1 MDRDKRGDVTELLT
15 RFRRGE
21 QGAEAKLMTLVYGE
35 LRRLAAQYMRRE
47 RKEHSMPPTALVHEA
62 YIRLINLRLTS
73 WKNRSHFYAVAAL
86 LMRQILVDQARRR
99 LAAKRGDG
107 GLHVSIDDPGIQGAP
122 QLTRKPN
129 RFEDV
134 IAVDEGLTALAR
146 INLRQSRIVELRFFA
161 GMSNKEIAEAL
172 GSSERTV
179 EREWRAA
186 QAWLAAR
193 LRPTV

>member
-73 WKNRSHFYAVAAL
+73 WKN
-86 LMRQILVDQARRR
+86 
-99 LAAKRGDG
+99 GD
-107 GLHVSIDDPGIQGAP
+107 VP
-122 QLTRKPN
+122 
-129 RFEDV
+129 
-134 IAVDEGLTALAR
+134 IAVE
-146 INLRQSRIVELRFFA
+146 N
-161 GMSNKEIAEAL
+161 
-172 GSSERTV
+172 
-179 EREWRAA
+179 
-186 QAWLAAR
+186 
-193 LRPTV
+193 

>member
-1 MDRDKRGDVTELLT
+1 
-15 RFRRGE
+15 
-21 QGAEAKLMTLVYGE
+21 
-35 LRRLAAQYMRRE
+35 
-47 RKEHSMPPTALVHEA
+47 MPPTALVHEA

-73 WKNRSHFYAVAAL
+73 WKNRAHFYAVAAL

-122 QLTRKPN
+122 QLTGKPD
-129 RFEDV
+129 RFEDL

-146 INLRQSRIVELRFFA
+146 INPRQSRIVELRFFA

-172 GSSERTV
+172 GTSERTV
-179 EREWRAA
+179 EREWAAA

-193 LRPTV
+193 LRPTA